1 MDTYIADG
9 EPHVFG
15 NRVYLFGSHDREGG
29 STYCM
34 MDYVFW
40 SAPVDDLE
48 NWSTKGISYSA
59 KQDPLFGDKLKYLYA
74 PDVVQG
80 NDGRFYLYYCMSGE
94 KGADGYGQPVSV
106 AVCDSPD
113 GKYEYYGFVRNSDGS
128 PMLKYVTFDPAVI
141 NDDGVIRLY
150 YGTWYPF
157 HEHGKLLD
165 GIFHKVESRMFGRTV
180 PEIRAYKDNIMGA
193 NHVELSDDMLT
204 VKSEPV
210 HILPSSVKGTSF
222 EEHPFFEAASI
233 RKIDNTYYFLYS
245 SMRGHELCYAVSRF
259 PDRDFTYGGTVIS
272 NGDVGYRGRAGKD
285 RLNAT
290 GTNHGSLACI
300 KGKWYVFYHRNT
312 NKTAYSR
319 QACAEPVEILPD
331 GTIPQVEISS
341 QGLPGKPLEAEGT
354 YPAVICCNLTNGR
367 MPHQGNGIIRKKI
380 PYITCEDGERIVV
393 ATNRTQ
399 IVYKYFHFTESE
411 IFTEGE
417 IFTGGK
423 TKLVFRY
430 KATGKGKLTVSVS
443 GQREPV
449 GEIAV
454 DETESWR
461 EGTAECDIPA
471 GVRALTFI
479 WKSKSKL
486 KLLEFILHAT

>member
-1 MDTYIADG
+1 
-9 EPHVFG
+9 
-15 NRVYLFGSHDREGG
+15 
-29 STYCM
+29 
-34 MDYVFW
+34 
-40 SAPVDDLE
+40 
-48 NWSTKGISYSA
+48 
-59 KQDPLFGDKLKYLYA
+59 
-74 PDVVQG
+74 
-80 NDGRFYLYYCMSGE
+80 
-94 KGADGYGQPVSV
+94 
-106 AVCDSPD
+106 
-113 GKYEYYGFVRNSDGS
+113 
-128 PMLKYVTFDPAVI
+128 
-141 NDDGVIRLY
+141 
-150 YGTWYPF
+150 
-157 HEHGKLLD
+157 
-165 GIFHKVESRMFGRTV
+165 
-180 PEIRAYKDNIMGA
+180 
-193 NHVELSDDMLT
+193 
-204 VKSEPV
+204 
-210 HILPSSVKGTSF
+210 
-222 EEHPFFEAASI
+222 
-233 RKIDNTYYFLYS
+233 
-245 SMRGHELCYAVSRF
+245 MRGHELCYAVSRF

-399 IVYKYFHFTESE
+399 IVYKYFHFTEGE
-411 IFTEGE
+411 IFTESE

-471 GVRALTFI
+471 GVRALTFT
-479 WKSKSKL
+479 WQSKSKL